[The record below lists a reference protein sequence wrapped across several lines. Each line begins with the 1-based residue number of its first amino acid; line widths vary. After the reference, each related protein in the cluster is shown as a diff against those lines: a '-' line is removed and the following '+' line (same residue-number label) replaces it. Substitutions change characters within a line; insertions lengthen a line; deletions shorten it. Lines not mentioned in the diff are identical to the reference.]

1 MRALPT
7 LEKHYIL
14 YSCLLLYIELYSTV
28 IMINLNTQ
36 PPFVVSA
43 LLAGRLH
50 RMLEVTK
57 VMYISSSN
65 AKCISIR
72 GGDKTAGFKP
82 ITEFIS
88 EMARDTISI
97 SSKINE
103 IALKFSITAVN
114 EKRASTALLNFNKT
128 VDRLENHSKAVSLE
142 GVIDTLKININKLKK
157 IQFDDCKQ
165 LSVLFDDISQ
175 RIRAAKVIVTNSRT
189 EASRAGE
196 YQTNLFAIAND
207 LENCSDSIV
216 NEIKLCKVCLDEL
229 KQRIGKQ

>member
-1 MRALPT
+1 M
-7 LEKHYIL
+7 H
-14 YSCLLLYIELYSTV
+14 
-28 IMINLNTQ
+28 NLDTQ
-36 PPFVVSA
+36 PPFVISA

-50 RMLEVTK
+50 RMLDVTK

-88 EMARDTISI
+88 EMASDTIAI
-97 SSKINE
+97 SLKINE
-103 IALKFSITAVN
+103 VALKFSITAVN
-114 EKRASTALLNFNKT
+114 ERRANIALLNFNE
-128 VDRLENHSKAVSLE
+128 VLEKLESVSKANSLKRVVE
-142 GVIDTLKININKLKK
+142 SLNTDIVTLRKS
-157 IQFDDCKQ
+157 QSADCKF
-165 LSVLFDDISQ
+165 LSSLFEDITQ

-207 LENCSDSIV
+207 LESCSDAIAL
-216 NEIKLCKVCLDEL
+216 EIKLCKNYLDDL
-229 KQRIGKQ
+229 TKMIGK

>member
-1 MRALPT
+1 
-7 LEKHYIL
+7 
-14 YSCLLLYIELYSTV
+14 
-28 IMINLNTQ
+28 
-36 PPFVVSA
+36 
-43 LLAGRLH
+43 
-50 RMLEVTK
+50 MLKITK

-103 IALKFSITAVN
+103 IALNFSITAVN
-114 EKRASTALLNFNKT
+114 EKRTNIALFNFNK
-128 VDRLENHSKAVSLE
+128 VLEQLESHSKAKSLA
-142 GVIDTLKININKLKK
+142 GIIDSLLINIDRLKK
-157 IQFDDCKQ
+157 SQFDDCKR
-165 LSVLFDDISQ
+165 LSSLFDDISQ

-207 LENCSDSIV
+207 LENCSDTIAR
-216 NEIKLCKVCLDEL
+216 EIKLCRTCLDEL
-229 KQRIGKQ
+229 AQTIGKK

>member
-1 MRALPT
+1 
-7 LEKHYIL
+7 
-14 YSCLLLYIELYSTV
+14 
-28 IMINLNTQ
+28 
-36 PPFVVSA
+36 
-43 LLAGRLH
+43 
-50 RMLEVTK
+50 
-57 VMYISSSN
+57 MYISSSN

-114 EKRASTALLNFNKT
+114 EKRASIALLNFNKA
-128 VDRLENHSKAVSLE
+128 VDKLENHSKTVSLT
-142 GVIDTLKININKLKK
+142 GIIDTLIININRLKK
-157 IQFDDCKQ
+157 SQFDDCRH
-165 LSVLFDDISQ
+165 LSALFEDISQ

-207 LENCSDSIV
+207 LESCSDTIAR
-216 NEIKLCKVCLDEL
+216 EIKLCKNCLDEL
-229 KQRIGKQ
+229 TQRIGKQ